1 MHVQFHDP
9 NWQWKVSTQSAYLL
23 CPQLVLSYDFELV
36 GETES
41 ISTFFF
47 FFSRRPFSF
56 FGLGLALFK
65 KVTDTKSLLIR
76 VQKNEELNLYPPDI
90 VLHGVT
96 FQLLLSIKHIKS
108 KHSGC

>member
-9 NWQWKVSTQSAYLL
+9 NWQWKVSTESAYPL
-23 CPQLVLSYDFELV
+23 CPQLVLSCDFELV

-41 ISTFFF
+41 ISMFL
-47 FFSRRPFSF
+47 SRRPFSF
-56 FGLGLALFK
+56 FDLGLALFK

-76 VQKNEELNLYPPDI
+76 VQKNEELNLYPPDA

-96 FQLLLSIKHIKS
+96 FQLLCLEKYWYPSS
-108 KHSGC
+108 T